1 MQGVHHRPTAK
12 RQAYRLIL
20 RDRVLELGTRTLLM
34 GILNVTPDSFSDG
47 GEFFS
52 LERAVERAL
61 EIEAEGADILD
72 IGGES
77 TRPGAKPVPVEEEY
91 RRVLPVLERLQGRLR
106 IPISIDTTKYEVARA
121 ALEAGAA
128 LINDV
133 SGLRRDER
141 LADLA
146 AEFGAALVLM
156 HSRGTPETMQQLP
169 PSSDILREISDYFAW
184 ALARA
189 QARGVAAEQILLDP
203 GLGFGK
209 TIEDN
214 LLILNRLDTFAQF
227 GRPLLVG
234 PSRKSF
240 IGHLTG
246 RAPRERAFGTAAAVV
261 AAIFRGA
268 HIVRVHDVREMRDVI
283 RVADAIL
290 HSEESWALSEPAR

>member
-1 MQGVHHRPTAK
+1 MSRRVPH
-12 RQAYRLIL
+12 LVL
-20 RDRVLELGTRTLLM
+20 RGRALELGARTLIM

-52 LERAVERAL
+52 VERAVARAL

-72 IGGES
+72 LGGES
-77 TRPGAKPVPVEEEY
+77 TRPGAKPVPLEEEL
-91 RRVLPVLERLQGRLR
+91 RRVLPVIERLQGRLR
-106 IPISIDTTKYEVARA
+106 IPVSVDTTKYEVARA

-128 LINDV
+128 MINDV

-146 AEFGAALVLM
+146 AEFGAALVIM
-156 HSRGTPETMQQLP
+156 HSRGTPETMHQLP
-169 PSSDILREISDYFAW
+169 PSPDILGEIADHFTW

-189 QARGVAAEQILLDP
+189 RARGVAQEQIVLDP

-209 TIEDN
+209 TLEDN
-214 LLILNRLDTFAQF
+214 LLILNRLDRFAEF
-227 GRPLLVG
+227 GRPLLIG

-240 IGHLTG
+240 IGHITG
-246 RAPRERAFGTAAAVV
+246 REPRERVFGTAAAVV

-268 HIVRVHDVREMRDVI
+268 HIVRVHDVRQMRDVV

-290 HSEESWALSEPAR
+290 GAGEANASRQPMF

>member
-1 MQGVHHRPTAK
+1 MLRPVT
-12 RQAYRLIL
+12 QLIL
-20 RDRVLELGTRTLLM
+20 RERVLELGARTWIM
-34 GILNVTPDSFSDG
+34 GVLNVTPDSFSDG

-52 LERAVERAL
+52 LERAVVRAL

-77 TRPGAKPVPVEEEY
+77 TRPGAKPVPLEEEK
-91 RRVLPVLERLQGRLR
+91 RRVLPVIERLQGRLR

-121 ALEAGAA
+121 ALQAGASM
-128 LINDV
+128 INDV

-141 LADLA
+141 LAELA
-146 AEFGAALVLM
+146 AEFRAALVIM
-156 HSRGTPETMQQLP
+156 HSRGTPETMHQLP
-169 PSSDILREISDYFAW
+169 PSPDILREIADHFTW

-189 QARGVAAEQILLDP
+189 HAHGVLPEQTVLDP

-209 TIEDN
+209 TFEDN
-214 LLILNRLDTFAQF
+214 LLILNRLDTFARF
-227 GRPLLVG
+227 GRPVLVG

-240 IGHLTG
+240 IGRITG
-246 RAPRERAFGTAAAVV
+246 MEPRERVFGTAAAVV

-268 HIVRVHDVREMRDVI
+268 YIVRVHDVRQMRDVV

-290 HSEESWALSEPAR
+290 NVEEAPASEEGK

>member
-1 MQGVHHRPTAK
+1 MRERA
-12 RQAYRLIL
+12 
-20 RDRVLELGTRTLLM
+20 LELGARTLIM
-34 GILNVTPDSFSDG
+34 GVLNVTPDSFSDG

-52 LERAVERAL
+52 PERAVERAL
-61 EIEAEGADILD
+61 EIEAEGADLLD

-77 TRPGAKPVPVEEEY
+77 TRPGAKSVSVEEEC
-91 RRVLPVLERLQGRLR
+91 RRVLPVLERLRDLLH
-106 IPISIDTTKYEVARA
+106 IPISVDTTKYEVARA
-121 ALEAGAA
+121 ALEMGAA
-128 LINDV
+128 MINDV

-146 AEFGAALVLM
+146 AEFGAALVIM

-169 PSSDILREISDYFAW
+169 PSPDILREIADHFAW

-189 QARGVAAEQILLDP
+189 QAHGVAVEQLVLDP

-209 TIEDN
+209 TFADN
-214 LLILNRLDTFAQF
+214 LLILNRLGIFADF

-240 IGHLTG
+240 IGHITAK
-246 RAPRERAFGTAAAVV
+246 APRERIFGTAAAVV

-268 HIVRVHDVREMRDVI
+268 HIVRVHDVREMRDVV

-290 HSEESWALSEPAR
+290 QAGGPLPFLGLAG

>member
-1 MQGVHHRPTAK
+1 MERRTC
-12 RQAYRLIL
+12 RLIM
-20 RDRVLELGTRTLLM
+20 RERVLELGARTLIM
-34 GILNVTPDSFSDG
+34 GVLNVTPDSFSDG

-52 LERAVERAL
+52 TERAVERAL

-77 TRPGAKPVPVEEEY
+77 TRPGAKPVPVQEEC
-91 RRVLPVLERLQGRLR
+91 RRVLPVLERLRDGLR

-121 ALEAGAA
+121 ALEMGAA
-128 LINDV
+128 MINDV

-146 AEFGAALVLM
+146 AEFGAALVIM
-156 HSRGTPETMQQLP
+156 HARGTPETMQQLP
-169 PSSDILREISDYFAW
+169 PSPDILREIAEHFAW

-189 QARGVAAEQILLDP
+189 HARGVAAEQIVLDP

-209 TIEDN
+209 TFDDN
-214 LLILNRLDTFAQF
+214 LRILNRLDVFADF

-246 RAPRERAFGTAAAVV
+246 KAPRERIFGTAAAVV

-268 HIVRVHDVREMRDVI
+268 HIVRVHDVREMREVV

-290 HSEESWALSEPAR
+290 QAGGPSALLGPAD

>member
-1 MQGVHHRPTAK
+1 MRE
-12 RQAYRLIL
+12 
-20 RDRVLELGTRTLLM
+20 RVWELGARTLIM
-34 GILNVTPDSFSDG
+34 GVLNVTPDSFSDG
-47 GEFFS
+47 GEFLS
-52 LERAVERAL
+52 PERAVERAL

-77 TRPGAKPVPVEEEY
+77 TRPGAKPIPVEEEC
-91 RRVLPVLERLQGRLR
+91 RRVLPVLERLRGRLR

-121 ALEAGAA
+121 ALELGAA
-128 LINDV
+128 MINDV

-146 AEFGAALVLM
+146 ARSGAALVIM

-169 PSSDILREISDYFAW
+169 PSPDILREISDHFAW

-189 QARGVAAEQILLDP
+189 RARGVATEQLLLDP

-209 TIEDN
+209 TFEDN
-214 LLILNRLDTFAQF
+214 LLILNRLDMFADF

-246 RAPRERAFGTAAAVV
+246 RPPHERIFGTAAAVV

-268 HIVRVHDVREMRDVI
+268 HVVRVHDVREMRDVI

-290 HSEESWALSEPAR
+290 HAGGPPASRDPTG

>member
-1 MQGVHHRPTAK
+1 MPRRTI
-12 RQAYRLIL
+12 RLVL
-20 RDRVLELGTRTLLM
+20 RERVLELGTRTWIM

-52 LERAVERAL
+52 VERAVARAL
-61 EIEAEGADILD
+61 EIEVEGADILD

-77 TRPGAKPVPVEEEY
+77 TRPGATPVPLEEEK
-91 RRVLPVLERLQGRLR
+91 RRVLPVIERLQGRLR

-121 ALEAGAA
+121 ALQAGASM
-128 LINDV
+128 INDV

-141 LADLA
+141 LAELA
-146 AEFGAALVLM
+146 AEFRAALVIM
-156 HSRGTPETMQQLP
+156 HSRGTPETMHRLP
-169 PSSDILREISDYFAW
+169 PSPDILREIRDHFRW

-189 QARGVAAEQILLDP
+189 QAHGVLPEQTVLDP

-209 TIEDN
+209 TVEDN
-214 LLILNRLDTFAQF
+214 LLILNRLDTFAEF
-227 GRPLLVG
+227 GRPVLVG

-240 IGHLTG
+240 IGRITG
-246 RAPRERAFGTAAAVV
+246 GEPRERVFGTAAAVV

-268 HIVRVHDVREMRDVI
+268 HIVRVHDVRQMSDVV

-290 HSEESWALSEPAR
+290 TAEEASVSQEGK

>member
-1 MQGVHHRPTAK
+1 MNRRVYP
-12 RQAYRLIL
+12 LVL
-20 RDRVLELGTRTLLM
+20 RERALELGARTLIM

-47 GEFFS
+47 GEFFPV
-52 LERAVERAL
+52 ERAVARAL
-61 EIEAEGADILD
+61 EIEAEGADLLD

-77 TRPGAKPVPVEEEY
+77 TRPGAKPVPLEEEL
-91 RRVLPVLERLQGRLR
+91 RRVLPVIERLQGRLR
-106 IPISIDTTKYEVARA
+106 IPISVDTTKYEVARA
-121 ALEAGAA
+121 ALEAGVAMV
-128 LINDV
+128 NDV

-146 AEFGAALVLM
+146 AEFGAALVIM
-156 HSRGTPETMQQLP
+156 HSRGTPETMQDLP
-169 PSSDILREISDYFAW
+169 PSPNILGEITEHFAW

-189 QARGVAAEQILLDP
+189 RARGVAPEQIVLDP

-214 LLILNRLDTFAQF
+214 LLILNRLDRFAEF

-246 RAPRERAFGTAAAVV
+246 REPRERVFGTAAAVV

-268 HIVRVHDVREMRDVI
+268 HIVRVHDVRQMRDVV

-290 HSEESWALSEPAR
+290 RAGETEASRQPTF

>member
-1 MQGVHHRPTAK
+1 MER
-12 RQAYRLIL
+12 RISRLL
-20 RDRVLELGTRTLLM
+20 VRGRTLEVGARTLIM
-34 GILNVTPDSFSDG
+34 GVLNVTPDSFSDG

-52 LERAVERAL
+52 PERAVERAL
-61 EIEAEGADILD
+61 EIEAQGADILD

-77 TRPGAKPVPVEEEY
+77 TRPGAKPISVQEEC
-91 RRVLPVLERLQGRLR
+91 RRVLPVLERLQGRLH

-121 ALEAGAA
+121 ALELGAA
-128 LINDV
+128 MINDV
-133 SGLRRDER
+133 SGLRRDDR

-146 AEFGAALVLM
+146 AQSGAALVIM

-169 PSSDILREISDYFAW
+169 PSPDIVREIADHFAW
-184 ALARA
+184 ALSRARVH
-189 QARGVAAEQILLDP
+189 GVAPEQIVLDP

-209 TIEDN
+209 TFDDN
-214 LLILNRLDTFAQF
+214 LLILNRLDVFAEF

-240 IGHLTG
+240 IGHITG
-246 RAPRERAFGTAAAVV
+246 RAPRERVFGTAAAVV

-268 HIVRVHDVREMRDVI
+268 HIVRVHDVREMRDVV

-290 HSEESWALSEPAR
+290 RASGPSALPASHESTSLEE

>member
-1 MQGVHHRPTAK
+1 MPRRIT
-12 RQAYRLIL
+12 RLIL
-20 RDRVLELGTRTLLM
+20 RERVLELGARTWIM
-34 GILNVTPDSFSDG
+34 GVLNVTPDSFSDG

-52 LERAVERAL
+52 WERAVARAL

-77 TRPGAKPVPVEEEY
+77 TRPGATPVPLEEEK
-91 RRVLPVLERLQGRLR
+91 RRVLPVIERLQGRLR

-121 ALEAGAA
+121 ALQAGASM
-128 LINDV
+128 INDV

-141 LADLA
+141 LAELA
-146 AEFGAALVLM
+146 AEFHAALVIM
-156 HSRGTPETMQQLP
+156 HSRGTPETMHQLP
-169 PSSDILREISDYFAW
+169 PSPDILREIADHFAW

-189 QARGVAAEQILLDP
+189 RAHGVLPEQTVLDP

-209 TIEDN
+209 TFEDN
-214 LLILNRLDTFAQF
+214 LLILNRLDAFAEF
-227 GRPLLVG
+227 GRPVLVG

-240 IGHLTG
+240 IGRITG
-246 RAPRERAFGTAAAVV
+246 MEPRERVFGTAAAVV

-268 HIVRVHDVREMRDVI
+268 HIVRVHDVRQMRDVV

-290 HSEESWALSEPAR
+290 NVEEASASQKGK